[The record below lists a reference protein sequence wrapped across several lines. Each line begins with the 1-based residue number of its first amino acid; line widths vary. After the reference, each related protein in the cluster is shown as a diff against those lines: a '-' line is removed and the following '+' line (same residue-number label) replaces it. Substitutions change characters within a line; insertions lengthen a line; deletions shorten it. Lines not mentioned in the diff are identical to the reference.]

1 MEIGRAD
8 GGFRRQS
15 SGRYAAETIT
25 TACKVSDGLM
35 VVLRGFGASVVV
47 LLGAGF
53 GVDAAEMECSMGVAA
68 HE

>member
-1 MEIGRAD
+1 
-8 GGFRRQS
+8 
-15 SGRYAAETIT
+15 
-25 TACKVSDGLM
+25 M